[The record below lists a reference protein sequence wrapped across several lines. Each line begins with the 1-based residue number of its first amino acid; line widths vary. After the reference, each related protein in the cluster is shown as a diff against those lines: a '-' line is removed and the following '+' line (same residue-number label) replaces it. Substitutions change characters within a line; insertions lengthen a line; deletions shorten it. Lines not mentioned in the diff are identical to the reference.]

1 MYLFDAHF
9 QLYTVELSMKG
20 YFYFCTMTRV
30 MFWNSKVTMA
40 QSAKPE
46 KKVFTN
52 IRIAATGDFDYFI
65 TDFSYAHPPPPQK
78 K

>member
-1 MYLFDAHF
+1 
-9 QLYTVELSMKG
+9 
-20 YFYFCTMTRV
+20 
-30 MFWNSKVTMA
+30 MA

-65 TDFSYAHPPPPQK
+65 TDFSYAHPPPK
-78 K
+78 KIKLGSTPSKFNSLC